1 HWGVENG
8 LHWVLDMAFDDDR
21 NRTEA
26 GDAPENLA
34 TLRRWVLS
42 LLRQDKSRKGGIE
55 CKRMQMGWNE
65 GRLCEMQIL
74 RRGVLVTCDK
84 CAVPTWHVLSNIT
97 ERMTC
102 PGCGSV
108 VLLPI
113 EYPTGSGNELQ
124 WQ

>member
-1 HWGVENG
+1 MGIGEWRTA

-34 TLRRWVLS
+34 NAARWVLS

-65 GRLCEMQIL
+65 GYLE
-74 RRGVLVTCDK
+74 
-84 CAVPTWHVLSNIT
+84 
-97 ERMTC
+97 E
-102 PGCGSV
+102 
-108 VLLPI
+108 LL
-113 EYPTGSGNELQ
+113 GLD
-124 WQ
+124 